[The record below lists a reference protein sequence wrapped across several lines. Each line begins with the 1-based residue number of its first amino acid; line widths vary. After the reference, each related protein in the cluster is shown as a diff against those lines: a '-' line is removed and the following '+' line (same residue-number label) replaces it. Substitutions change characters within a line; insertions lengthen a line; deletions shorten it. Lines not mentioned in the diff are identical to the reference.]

1 MMIVGTLRGFRAS
14 RSASPVRSAALAV
27 VALLAAARA
36 EARPDSP
43 NATDLWRYDAGDVV
57 ESVVSPGGGFRLH
70 FTRAGKNA
78 VPVEDLNTNGTPDF
92 VERTAALYDAALAF
106 YRDTLG
112 YRAPLAD
119 GTDGGD
125 ARFDVY
131 LLDFGGSADG
141 RFVKERC
148 DVSRCSGY
156 MAQENDFAGYGYAN
170 ADEGTRVVGSHE
182 LFHAVQA
189 AYDADQSTIISE
201 GTAVWATEQFD
212 PSLRDFEGFV
222 RGYLTRPDRPLDE
235 PLPGPVDPFSYGSA
249 IFFQYLGERHGR
261 DAVRALWEACED
273 GAGGV
278 ADPQWFAA
286 LDGVLRARGTS
297 FADVFTD
304 FARAN
309 LYTGRRS
316 DPTRGY
322 ADASGYGLVRVDAV
336 TATSTDLARLF
347 HASARYVGLAVGGR
361 AGVTAAFVPA
371 ASLPAGATAP
381 LRLMLAV
388 RRGDVVSDPV
398 MFPLDGNAPVVD
410 VAGADE
416 VIAVVLHTAQ
426 SGESIRGALCLGT
439 PDEVAACAPSAMTPM
454 PPSGG
459 CALAPSS
466 RRESPTALV
475 ALALL
480 LGVTLL
486 GRKAAP
492 RLKNSTSIWFPV
504 FPTAHEGLE
513 TQETKSSRDPA
524 LNPESYDLGE

>member
-1 MMIVGTLRGFRAS
+1 
-14 RSASPVRSAALAV
+14 VRSAIAVALAIGAG
-27 VALLAAARA
+27 VAGTAARV
-36 EARPDSP
+36 EARPDAP
-43 NATDLWRYDAGDVV
+43 NSSDLWRYDAGDVV

-78 VPVEDLNTNGTPDF
+78 VPADDADMDGTPDF

-148 DVSRCSGY
+148 AGSKCSGY
-156 MAQENDFAGYGYAN
+156 MAQENDFAGYGYAS

-212 PSLRDFEGFV
+212 PTLRDLEGFV

-235 PLPGPVDPFSYGSA
+235 PLPGPVDPFSYGA
-249 IFFQYLGERHGR
+249 ALFFQYLGERHGR
-261 DAVRALWEACED
+261 DVVRALWEGCED

-278 ADPQWFAA
+278 ADPQWFAV
-286 LDGVLRARGTS
+286 LDETLRARGLS

-309 LYTGRRS
+309 LYTGRRA

-322 ADASGYGLVRVDAV
+322 ANASGYGLVRVDPV
-336 TATSTDLARLF
+336 TATRTDVARLF
-347 HASARYVGLAVGGR
+347 HASARYLGLAVGDR
-361 AGVTAAFVPA
+361 PSVTAAFVPA
-371 ASLPAGATAP
+371 ASLPAGAAAP
-381 LRLMLAV
+381 LRLLLAV

-398 MFPLDGNAPVVD
+398 MIPLDGNTPPPAID

-416 VIAVVLHTAQ
+416 VIAVAVHTAQ
-426 SGESIRGALCLGT
+426 AGESIRGAICLGT
-439 PDEVAACAPSAMTPM
+439 PAEVAECAPPVTAPM
-454 PPSGG
+454 MATSGG
-459 CALAPSS
+459 CAVGGRAQGGVLFVLLMMVCLL
-466 RRESPTALV
+466 RRRRAGSAVRRSERACR
-475 ALALL
+475 
-480 LGVTLL
+480 G
-486 GRKAAP
+486 
-492 RLKNSTSIWFPV
+492 
-504 FPTAHEGLE
+504 
-513 TQETKSSRDPA
+513 
-524 LNPESYDLGE
+524 